1 MEQRRNVSVNA
12 LQRQQQRA
20 TLSSSLACATITA
33 MPSGVTT
40 ESDSQLRPIGSDS
53 SLMARSDESHR
64 RRTRDTAFTAA
75 GDGQHGA
82 ANQRRDA
89 GVGVQPEDARPLD
102 DGAV

>member
-1 MEQRRNVSVNA
+1 VNVNA

-82 ANQRRDA
+82 ANPHGYQRRDA